1 MSDEPISTNSPN
13 SASAEIFGPQM
24 PEPASAPETNPPLD
38 NQQDLHPV
46 VEPSENPGMTTPAQ
60 AQITPQM
67 LIRYFN
73 QGTNEVIVPASV
85 EFTPPVPKSAA
96 GGSSAT
102 YISN

>member
-1 MSDEPISTNSPN
+1 MSDEPVPTNSV
-13 SASAEIFGPQM
+13 SQEIFGPQM
-24 PEPASAPETNPPLD
+24 PEAMPAQDAHPPLD
-38 NQQDLHPV
+38 HQQEAGPA
-46 VEPSENPGMTTPAQ
+46 VEPTDDPGMTKPAE

-85 EFTPPVPKSAA
+85 EFTPPTPKTAA